1 MGQIT
6 AIRGQVGRFM
16 LAFLWLHVPL
26 VAIAGAVVSGAWLM
40 PGVGALVLSL
50 AVTLAWKASPTG
62 AAFRH
67 ALGVAQM
74 AMVALLVLAFEGH
87 HWQIDL
93 HMYFFATLAILTAF
107 CDWRTLVVAAG
118 AVAVHHLVLN
128 FAYPAAVFPGGGSFG
143 RVVLHAAIVVLQTGI
158 LAWIAWRLVGSITAS
173 QAAVLEARAAHDE
186 AEQAA
191 AERDRLAVQAQR
203 ERKAEM
209 EQLATALQ
217 SEVGRVVSAL
227 STSAAGA
234 RMAAEQLNTMV
245 DEVGGKAQSA
255 AASAAEVAGNVEM
268 VAQAA
273 GQLSTSVHAVNGFIE
288 QSITMAREAVAE
300 VERTNATV
308 ESLSSAA
315 HRIGDVVKL
324 IQDIASQTNLLA
336 LNATIEAARAGEA
349 GKGFAVVATEVKGLA
364 RQTGDV
370 TAGIDHTVEKL
381 AGSVTDLIE
390 TSTNTLKMADSVNEG
405 VGVINH
411 AVAVF
416 GDAIGTVEA
425 RVGDISTAASTSL
438 SQCSDVI
445 GEIDKFFD
453 GISMTSESLR
463 RADQRIVSLLDR
475 SEDLMGFIAASG
487 YRTGDTPFIELAC
500 ITADKIAAA
509 FTQAVQGGR
518 LTMADLFDEDYRP
531 IAGSNPEQHM
541 ARFTSFTDAVLP
553 DIQEAVLAADSRISF
568 CVSVDRNGYLPTH
581 NRKFSQPQGA
591 DPVWNNANCR
601 NRRIFNDR
609 TGLNAGR
616 NTRPFLLQTYR
627 RDMGGGQFVMMKDIS
642 APIMVQGRHW
652 GGLRIGYRI

>member
-1 MGQIT
+1 MGEIT

-40 PGVGALVLSL
+40 PGVGALILSL
-50 AVTLAWKASPTG
+50 AVTLAWKAAPTG

-87 HWQIDL
+87 PWQIDL

-143 RVVLHAAIVVLQTGI
+143 RVALHAVIVVLQTGI
-158 LAWIAWRLVGSITAS
+158 LAWIAWRLAGTFTAS

-191 AERDRLAVQAQR
+191 AERDRLTAEAQR

-245 DEVGGKAQSA
+245 DDVGGKAQSA

-273 GQLSTSVHAVNGFIE
+273 GQLSTSVHEVNGFIE

-349 GKGFAVVATEVKGLA
+349 GKGFAVVANEVKSLA
-364 RQTGDV
+364 NQTAKATEEIGAQITEIQAVSGGAVD
-370 TAGIDHTVEKL
+370 AIRDIGGIICR
-381 AGSVTDLIE
+381 IE
-390 TSTNTLKMADSVNEG
+390 N
-405 VGVINH
+405 
-411 AVAVF
+411 
-416 GDAIGTVEA
+416 AIGTIA
-425 RVGDISTAASTSL
+425 QSAGAQGTA
-438 SQCSDVI
+438 I
-445 GEIDKFFD
+445 
-453 GISMTSESLR
+453 
-463 RADQRIVSLLDR
+463 AD
-475 SEDLMGFIAASG
+475 IAASAQRASG
-487 YRTGDTPFIELAC
+487 
-500 ITADKIAAA
+500 ITE
-509 FTQAVQGGR
+509 T
-518 LTMADLFDEDYRP
+518 
-531 IAGSNPEQHM
+531 
-541 ARFTSFTDAVLP
+541 
-553 DIQEAVLAADSRISF
+553 
-568 CVSVDRNGYLPTH
+568 VS
-581 NRKFSQPQGA
+581 
-591 DPVWNNANCR
+591 AN
-601 NRRIFNDR
+601 I
-609 TGLNAGR
+609 TGLSGVAQQLERFSEQRVGEASI
-616 NTRPFLLQTYR
+616 LAEQ
-627 RDMGGGQFVMMKDIS
+627 
-642 APIMVQGRHW
+642 A
-652 GGLRIGYRI
+652 GGLSRQVDEFVGRVRAG